1 MEKKPIG
8 CIIQARMGS
17 SRLPKKVMRK
27 IHDDKTVLDC
37 VLDQLSYSKLID
49 NLVVATTDKKIDE
62 SIEKHLEK
70 KNVPCFRGNETDV
83 LDRYYQCAKEYSFAT
98 IVRIPADKPIIDP
111 FFVDKIIQKFLRN
124 DFDYV
129 STFHPPSFPRG
140 SEVEIFNFSSLE
152 NAWKNASLPSEREHV
167 TPYLYTTKKFKIT
180 NCANSDDQSDIR
192 YAVDRYEDLLLVKKI
207 FSKIQ
212 KRPILMQDILQLFER
227 EPSLLEI
234 NKNVD
239 HDEGYKKSLKEDS
252 ELK

>member
-1 MEKKPIG
+1 MIFKPNLEP
-8 CIIQARMGS
+8 MD
-17 SRLPKKVMRK
+17 PKKK
-27 IHDDKTVLDC
+27 FLYYC
-37 VLDQLSYSKLID
+37 
-49 NLVVATTDKKIDE
+49 
-62 SIEKHLEK
+62 
-70 KNVPCFRGNETDV
+70 GNEHDV

-98 IVRIPADKPIIDP
+98 IVRIPADNPIIDP

-167 TPYLYTTKKFKIT
+167 TPYLYTTKKFKIM
-180 NCANSDDQSDIR
+180 NYANSDDQSDIR

-227 EPSLLEI
+227 EASFLEI